1 MMEALIVILI
11 FVSIA
16 LLLGIL
22 IIVVNILVPKE
33 KEKSKKILEILKII
47 PKRDCGACGYASC
60 EKYAQVIAENPEI
73 VLKDKCPFMMKDK
86 DKLQE
91 LEKILGVK
99 FDIGKNK

>member
-1 MMEALIVILI
+1 MKEDLIIILI
-11 FVSIA
+11 FVAIA

-22 IIVVNILVPKE
+22 IVVINILLPKE

-47 PKRDCGACGYASC
+47 PKRDCGACGYAGC

-73 VLKDKCPFMMKDK
+73 ALKDKCPFMIRDK

-91 LEKILGVK
+91 LEKILGIK
-99 FDIGKNK
+99 LKIEKK